1 MLFGLA
7 GMTFFR
13 LKSTLKGLGACWR
26 GAGKPEHQ
34 ETSKR
39 PSTMKTHHC
48 LAVLLGSTLLL
59 AADPVQLKA
68 EDSNW
73 YFKGEAGPSFV
84 NNITTT
90 STDLFGTTRTTKSSF
105 KTGFRFDV
113 DGGYQFNDSWALEAE
128 LGFIYNT
135 VDFSNSAGTTSP
147 APYQL
152 PFLVNGIYTL
162 PLDWRVKPYVGA
174 GLGLVVTG
182 LNELG
187 DVNGAGQ
194 LLAGVKYEVNERI
207 DVGLGYKFLI
217 TTEHDWSSDVL
228 GDTHS
233 NRTLSHSILA
243 TVTVK
248 F

>member
-1 MLFGLA
+1 
-7 GMTFFR
+7 
-13 LKSTLKGLGACWR
+13 
-26 GAGKPEHQ
+26 
-34 ETSKR
+34 
-39 PSTMKTHHC
+39 MKIHHC
-48 LAVLLGSTLLL
+48 LAALLGSAVFLVSRPT
-59 AADPVQLKA
+59 QLRA
-68 EDSNW
+68 EDSQW
-73 YFKGEAGPSFV
+73 YLKGEAGPSFV
-84 NNITTT
+84 NNITTH

-128 LGFIYNT
+128 LGFIYNA

-147 APYQL
+147 ALYQL
-152 PFLVNGIYTL
+152 PLLVNGIYTL
-162 PLDWRVKPYVGA
+162 PLNCPVKPYVGA

-187 DVNGAGQ
+187 DANGAGQ
-194 LLAGVKYEVNERI
+194 LLAGVKYDLNERI
-207 DVGLGYKFLI
+207 DLGLGYKFLI
-217 TTEHDWSSDVL
+217 TTEHDWSDVL
-228 GDTHS
+228 GDSHS